1 MIYKSY
7 LIEEN
12 INLINKNLFLFYGEN
27 LGLKEEL
34 KKNIKF
40 ETKNAEIINFIQ
52 DDVLKNEEAFFSEI
66 FNVSLFQSEKIYFI
80 NEANDKIFNIVEKIE
95 NKINDIKIFFFS
107 EVLDKRS
114 KLRNHFEKSKNSGVA
129 ACYPD
134 NEISIRK
141 KIQQKLKG
149 FEGLSAENI
158 NIIINSCGLDRV
170 KLNNEI
176 YKVITYF
183 SDKKIKS
190 DKLELLLDLKI
201 NDDFNLLK
209 DEALNGNKLK
219 TNKLLSDTIIE
230 TEKNVLYLNIINQ
243 RLNKL
248 AEVIKISKNT
258 NLENAI
264 SLIKPP
270 VFWKDK
276 PLFISQ
282 SKKWSSSKIKEILNK
297 TYNLEIEI
305 KSNSV
310 LNKNILMKKLL
321 IDICQLAN
329 S

>member
-1 MIYKSY
+1 M
-7 LIEEN
+7 
-12 INLINKNLFLFYGEN
+12 
-27 LGLKEEL
+27 
-34 KKNIKF
+34 
-40 ETKNAEIINFIQ
+40 
-52 DDVLKNEEAFFSEI
+52 
-66 FNVSLFQSEKIYFI
+66 
-80 NEANDKIFNIVEKIE
+80 EKIE

>member
-40 ETKNAEIINFIQ
+40 ENKNAEIINFIQ

>member
-40 ETKNAEIINFIQ
+40 ENKNAEIINFIQ

-114 KLRNHFEKSKNSGVA
+114 KLRNHFEKSKNSGAA

-276 PLFISQ
+276 PLFTSQ

>member
-40 ETKNAEIINFIQ
+40 ENKNAEIINFIQ

-329 S
+329 C